1 MTRTETLHPE
11 LSADLVEQVRNLPTA
26 GLESLERLLDEAR
39 VADAQH
45 EVDVRAEI
53 IGRIEAYDRGEE
65 RFDPTPDSS
74 RRSKTHRIPKRN
86 TAKPCFSAPTIVSC
100 INFATRKS

>member
-1 MTRTETLHPE
+1 MNGIETRYPE
-11 LSADLVEQVRNLPTA
+11 STADLVEQVRNLPAA

-39 VADAQH
+39 VADTQH

-53 IGRIEAYDRGEE
+53 RRIEAYDRGEE
-65 RFDPTPDSS
+65 RFNPTPDSS